1 MKTGR
6 YRAYRYSRSKT
17 PARVFCAGWG
27 LLPEQSPSVRIGVSE
42 YLPVSNTCAICL
54 CRFKKDEKSVIHRYK
69 SGINNE
75 ERQLFVDFS
84 D

>member
-1 MKTGR
+1 MG
-6 YRAYRYSRSKT
+6 A
-17 PARVFCAGWG
+17 A
-27 LLPEQSPSVRIGVSE
+27 LEQSPSVRIGVSE
-42 YLPVSNTCAICL
+42 YLPVPNTCAICL
-54 CRFKKDEKSVIHRYK
+54 CRFKMDEKSVIHRYK